1 MPRTMVPDWAL
12 DVAIAPEGALARVT
26 AAINRPKKRAFG
38 IFKNQNEYVGV
49 VGSDEFEIWER
60 QQRAVHA
67 LGSIRGR
74 HGGSRL
80 EVRFGVGRRTPVLIV
95 VFFVLYTAAALG
107 ISQLGPEP
115 DLSAAEFAVAAAG
128 AAMLA
133 ALFAVSASRQ
143 RADLQAFIERLFAD
157 LPRI

>member
-1 MPRTMVPDWAL
+1 MAPDWTL
-12 DVAIAPEGALARVT
+12 DVGIAPEAALARVA
-26 AAINRPKKRAFG
+26 AAINRPRKRAFG
-38 IFKNQNEYVGV
+38 VFKNQNEYVGV
-49 VGSDEFEIWER
+49 VTTGEFEIWER

-107 ISQLGPEP
+107 ISRLSPDP
-115 DLSAAEFAVAAAG
+115 DLSAGEFAVAVAG
-128 AAMLA
+128 AVMLA
-133 ALFAVSASRQ
+133 TIFALFAGRQ